1 MWAWASAALIA
12 ATCVSA
18 APRDLSVDEKR
29 HFYLRAETPV
39 ILADELMDEAAF
51 AEPLRD
57 ALDAPPLMSPASLSD
72 RLPEAIFVGTAAHP
86 GALGKRKFKRY
97 LEGASVLGEEGYR
110 VVVEKEGI
118 VVLGGGVRGAWYGLH
133 ALAAL
138 STQYD
143 ANLPHLDLRDWPELS
158 VRGAY
163 STTMPTEEDI
173 HALAALKCT
182 HLFLESDDFH
192 DLSGVKAESWRNV
205 FEMARENYLEPVPVF
220 STLRGME
227 SVLRDHPLMIEGRAV
242 SERTT
247 MRGSEWVDMR
257 YPNIIAEHPETV
269 QVSISGVPCM
279 YERDYTLE
287 TQPLVAPFVAERPHW
302 RIRREPG
309 GSIPDGAE
317 VELRYNVA
325 TEDSSSLCFAAPE
338 SRAWLRTALER
349 LITELK
355 PRYVHL
361 DHGAIGRMN
370 QDTRSQARNLS
381 HADAFAQSLGLMAG
395 MIKEIDGEVK
405 NMMWSNLLTPG
416 QGAGVYG
423 LEAAPVPDQI
433 MRVGR
438 IQVHTPL
445 EATDRFEQIISTS
458 STPLIVAVDGTAA
471 AAQTIEQWIVSKG
484 AQRGGM
490 VALSGDPAKA
500 ASVLDAAW
508 SGPERDAIWPR
519 LLNRHFN
526 ATLDSHPDY
535 ATVRAAL
542 VNYLNEQTLAGNT
555 PADIIQRF
563 EALCA
568 SNPDVLASDAAGY
581 EQARG
586 LVALL
591 TDYLL
596 LEERFAQTGSETSLQ
611 SLATLVAQVRAS
623 DPLPDAARYDQLLER
638 ITSRQEFVSPTE
650 LFLEDLRY
658 YRADRPEHLQFEIPV
673 RPVLTESPTET
684 TATLPLMTGQ
694 AHVRRLDI
702 DGANLASA
710 RLSGSHDGANF
721 EELQTLAGSGL
732 AGARGAWLLAS
743 PAIHPTLKLTL
754 GAAQDIPMLKEVRL
768 FGEKPAAEME
778 CGYATI
784 TPAMAAS
791 FEGRPWASK
800 PQAGAFLNMDK
811 PCFASAPT
819 AVRVT
824 RTRSDLYVA
833 IQANDH
839 DPAAMIADLA
849 QRDAP
854 LWQQESVEI
863 WLQPEGELPL
873 RLIASPLATQY
884 DSEANDSGWDGEWEV
899 VATKTGTGWN
909 ALFRIPIA
917 LVGNPK
923 RGTSLPI
930 NIVRNRHGAGEERS
944 AWAHGYGAQPDR
956 QWGVLRFP

>member
-12 ATCVSA
+12 ATCISA
-18 APRDLSVDEKR
+18 APRELTVEDKR
-29 HFYLRAETPV
+29 HFYLKAETPV

-51 AEPLRD
+51 AKPLRE

-72 RLPEAIFVGTAAHP
+72 RLPEGIFVGTAAHP
-86 GALGKRKFKRY
+86 GALAKRKFKRY
-97 LEGASVLGEEGYR
+97 LEGSSALGEEGYR
-110 VVVEKEGI
+110 IVVEKEGI
-118 VVLGGGVRGAWYGLH
+118 VVLGGGLRGAWYGLH
-133 ALAAL
+133 ALAGLAD
-138 STQYD
+138 QYD

-158 VRGAY
+158 VRGAWLT
-163 STTMPTEEDI
+163 SMPTEEDVV
-173 HALAALKCT
+173 ALAALKCT
-182 HLFLESDDFH
+182 HVYLESDDFH
-192 DLSGVKAESWRNV
+192 DLSGVKADSWRRV

-227 SVLRDHPLMIEGRAV
+227 SVLREHPLMIEGRAV
-242 SERTT
+242 TERLTL
-247 MRGSEWVDMR
+247 RGSEWMDLR

-269 QVSISGVPCM
+269 QVSISGVPCI

-287 TQPLVAPFVAERPHW
+287 AQPLVAPFVAERPHW
-302 RIRREPG
+302 RIQRQPG
-309 GSIPDGAE
+309 GAIPDGAE

-355 PRYVHL
+355 PRYIHL

-370 QDTRSQARNLS
+370 QDTRSEARNLS

-395 MIKEIDGEVK
+395 MIKEIDGDVK
-405 NMMWSNLLTPG
+405 ILMWSNLLTPG

-433 MRVGR
+433 TRIARV
-438 IQVHTPL
+438 HADTPG
-445 EATDRFEQIISTS
+445 EATDRFEQILASAS
-458 STPLIVAVDGTAA
+458 APLIVALDGSAA
-471 AAQTIEQWIVSKG
+471 AAQTMEQWLVAKG
-484 AQRGGM
+484 LQRGGM
-490 VALSGDPAKA
+490 IALSGVPEEAGA
-500 ASVLDAAW
+500 VLDAAW
-508 SGPERDAIWPR
+508 SGPDRSSIWAR
-519 LLNRHFN
+519 LLNRHFD
-526 ATLDSHPDY
+526 ATLDRPDHG
-535 ATVRAAL
+535 AVRAAL
-542 VNYLNEQTLAGNT
+542 VEYLNDQTLRGGSPIDAR
-555 PADIIQRF
+555 QRF
-563 EALCA
+563 DALCS
-568 SNPDVLASDAAGY
+568 SNPDVVAADQAGY
-581 EQARG
+581 ELARG

-638 ITSRQEFVSPTE
+638 ITSHQEFVSPTE

-658 YRADRPEHLQFEIPV
+658 YRADRPEHPQFEIPV

-684 TATLPLMTGQ
+684 TATLPLLSGQ
-694 AHVRRLDI
+694 AHARRLDI
-702 DGANLASA
+702 DGVNLASA

-732 AGARGAWLLAS
+732 AGAKGAWLLS
-743 PAIHPTLKLTL
+743 PPPVHPTLKLTL
-754 GAAQDIPMLKEVRL
+754 SAAQDIPMLKEVRL
-768 FGEKPAAEME
+768 FGDKPAAEME

-791 FEGRPWASK
+791 FEGRPWALK
-800 PQAGAFLNMDK
+800 AQAGAFLNTDR
-811 PCFASAPT
+811 PRFASSPT

-824 RTRSDLYVA
+824 RTRSDLYIA

-873 RLIASPLATQY
+873 RLVASPLGTQY
-884 DSEANDSGWDGEWEV
+884 DSEANDVGWDGDWEV
-899 VATKTGTGWN
+899 VAAKTGTGWN
-909 ALFRIPIA
+909 ALFRIPIG

-944 AWAHGYGAQPDR
+944 AWAHGYGAQPDL